1 MDSVDVHDVRPRGGP
16 ASGLKIASRRGKI
29 FALRSKG
36 KEVAVTRLVLTASLL
51 ALSMLVAP
59 GAPLADP
66 GGPNLQ
72 QPVSLTCT
80 GGLHVDVN
88 PGTLTNRGRVAWAI
102 DSTSVFVTAYLA
114 FTNGTD
120 TFVAFD
126 SKPGLN
132 NLITCTGDAGGGLTV
147 IATGFFTPR

>member
-1 MDSVDVHDVRPRGGP
+1 
-16 ASGLKIASRRGKI
+16 
-29 FALRSKG
+29 
-36 KEVAVTRLVLTASLL
+36 VAVTRLVLTASLL

-80 GGLHVDVN
+80 GGLHVDIN
-88 PGTLTNRGRVAWAI
+88 PGTLTNQGRVAWAI

-120 TFVAFD
+120 TFVLFD
-126 SKPGLN
+126 SKAGLK
-132 NLITCTGDAGGGLTV
+132 NLITCTGDAGGGFTV